1 MIAPFA
7 LRTHTRRLKSEWKPV
22 YRFPRQ
28 WYPRLVYFRLVIKA
42 LLVMSAA
49 FAFGEQT
56 GQTAPPPSGS
66 AHAPFLVIQGVG
78 KGIVP
83 IDGDWQF
90 HTGDDLRWTQ
100 PSFDDSKWSTIQT
113 DDTWAN
119 QGYPSYTG
127 FAWYRRH
134 INIVPSAR
142 ETGDYSIFIQE
153 VQDACEIYWN
163 GRLIG
168 RYGRVPPH
176 AIWYYTLF
184 PQSYP
189 LTGATSGVLAVRVW
203 KAPLDAFDLSTNGG
217 IYLPQVGDPQTIALQ
232 ESAQEWQI
240 ISGDLFD
247 YGLVLLRTFIA
258 FLCLV
263 LWYRNRKEHLFVWV
277 AVYTAAPVA
286 IDIINR
292 LFRIQIPW
300 SIARALNQ
308 PIYVLYLVSMWFL
321 LVWLL
326 RLHQNKDLVR
336 WTRVIAY
343 VAMAAGA
350 GDGLLAFFWASATL
364 WMQWAD
370 GILNTLIVLVQVF
383 QFVVIGIALRQKQDA
398 PRWAVALGALVVQM
412 IYFLEAATALGQR
425 FTHWSFFDFINN
437 PLFQIQEVYFYPEK
451 VVSLALF
458 AAILYAVYR
467 YALEQQARHNV
478 MEHELQSGRE
488 VQQVLVPEKLPAIEG
503 FAVTSA
509 YQPYSEVGGDFFQII
524 PSPDGSTMV
533 ALGDVSGHGLK
544 AGMSVAMI
552 VGVLRAEAKR
562 TSPAEILG
570 ALNRCMVGRMGG
582 GFATG
587 IVFRVDGD
595 GTITFA
601 NAGHLPPFLNG
612 QEYTLDASLPLGLI
626 DYSDYTEMK
635 LQMQPGDQLSVYT
648 DGVLEA
654 TNAAGELFGFE
665 RMKALFAARP
675 TAEEAVRAAID
686 FGQEDD
692 ITVLTLTRLAAG
704 VESTTSLSAPILAAE
719 PAEA

>member
-1 MIAPFA
+1 MYS
-7 LRTHTRRLKSEWKPV
+7 RLA
-22 YRFPRQ
+22 
-28 WYPRLVYFRLVIKA
+28 IKA
-42 LLVMSAA
+42 LLVLSAA

-56 GQTAPPPSGS
+56 GQAAPPPSGS

-78 KGIVP
+78 RGIVP

-90 HTGDDLRWTQ
+90 HTGDDLRWAQ

-113 DDTWAN
+113 DDTWGD

-134 INIVPSAR
+134 VNIVPSAR
-142 ETGDYSIFIQE
+142 ETGDYSIFFQE

-163 GRLIG
+163 GKLIG

-176 AIWYYTLF
+176 AIWYYSKF
-184 PQSYP
+184 PKAYP

-203 KAPLDAFDLSTNGG
+203 KAPLDAFDPSDDGG

-263 LWYRNRKEHLFVWV
+263 LWYRNRKELLFVWV
-277 AVYTAAPVA
+277 AIYTAAPVA

-292 LFRIQIPW
+292 LFRIPIPCN
-300 SIARALNQ
+300 IARFLNQ
-308 PIYVLYLVSMWFL
+308 PIYMLYNVSLWFL

-326 RLHQNKDLVR
+326 RLHESPAVAR
-336 WTRVIAY
+336 WTRTLAY
-343 VAMAAGA
+343 VAMAAGVA
-350 GDGLLAFFWASATL
+350 DGLLWFFWASATH

-370 GILNTLIVLVQVF
+370 GVLDLLIVLVQAYP
-383 QFVVIGIALRQKQDA
+383 FVVIALAARRKQDA
-398 PRWAVALGALVVQM
+398 ARWAVASAALLLQTIVTLQAAGAL
-412 IYFLEAATALGQR
+412 GRR
-425 FTHWSFFDFINN
+425 FTHWSLFDFINP
-437 PLFQIQEVYFYPEK
+437 PLFQIQQVYFYPDK
-451 VVSLALF
+451 VVSLVLF

-552 VGVLRAEAKR
+552 VGVLRAEAER

-587 IVFRVDGD
+587 MIFRVDGD
-595 GTITFA
+595 GTVTFA

-626 DYSDYTEMK
+626 DYSDYSEMK

-654 TNAAGELFGFE
+654 TNAKGDLFGFE
-665 RMKALFAARP
+665 RMKALFAAGP

-704 VESTTSLSAPILAAE
+704 VESTTSLSAPILAPE
-719 PAEA
+719 TAEA